1 MAEEQTLEVTIQ
13 NIVFQ
18 SDQGTFCVFRGE
30 NRDLGAVSVVYKGIA
45 PLPAKSAPYWV
56 VD

>member
-30 NRDLGAVSVVYKGIA
+30 NRDLGAAVSYTHLT
-45 PLPAKSAPYWV
+45 LPTKA
-56 VD
+56 

>member
-18 SDQGTFCVFRGE
+18 SDQGDICVFSRKIGIS
-30 NRDLGAVSVVYKGIA
+30 GAVSVVYKNSSFCRR
-45 PLPAKSAPYWV
+45 KSAPYWV